1 VIKLFYQP
9 FSVSINANIMSKEER
24 SLLRTIGMVR
34 MVGHIL
40 RGDSQLRLII
50 EGRIVGKRVY
60 PVDPEAR

>member
-1 VIKLFYQP
+1 
-9 FSVSINANIMSKEER
+9 
-24 SLLRTIGMVR
+24 